1 MNELE
6 KIQSLQAEIKERHE
20 KITQS
25 MFLLVQMLGGEVEP
39 ANGRTY
45 RTTEE
50 TGVTCVVE
58 SFVIEDGKLMVRTD
72 FDGDKFTL
80 EVDSFH
86 AEELADI
93 LYLMLEANREHL
105 QRKIDDMFK
114 AYTDTHKA
122 EPLYASCCI
131 KYLDN
136 SPLAD
141 VTIKLNNELDDQDDS
156 LFYYCNSLTDLKSLC
171 GFGINEFILTDVYE
185 LSDEV
190 EI

>member
-6 KIQSLQAEIKERHE
+6 KIQSLKAEIKERHE
-20 KITQS
+20 KMKQA

-39 ANGRTY
+39 ANRGTY
-45 RTTEE
+45 RTTEG

-80 EVDSFH
+80 DIDSFH
-86 AEELADI
+86 AEELANI
-93 LYLMLEANREHL
+93 LYLILEANKEHL
-105 QRKIDDMFK
+105 QRKIDNLFE
-114 AYTDTHKA
+114 AYVDKHNE
-122 EPLYASCCI
+122 EPLYACCCI

-141 VTIKLNNELDDQDDS
+141 VTIKLNNELDNQDDS

-171 GFGINEFILTDVYE
+171 EFGVNEFILTDVYE
-185 LSDEV
+185 LSDE
-190 EI
+190 I